1 MKCSGDK
8 LFYRPPGHKMQFQVR
23 HFTMIFRYIMELR
36 NPVLEVLE
44 EGVFQ
49 DSNPFSWLRGQIW
62 EEVVKPKIFEEL
74 DLYWNKQAR
83 LGRTVEDIL
92 RGGNAGLF
100 RSNLF
105 KTQENSFIEW
115 GDETSQ
121 WKWRSS
127 SSGRFGAIC
136 QEEEAK

>member
-1 MKCSGDK
+1 MVV
-8 LFYRPPGHKMQFQVR
+8 QVT
-23 HFTMIFRYIMELR
+23 HFTIIFRYIMELR
-36 NPVLEVLE
+36 NPVIEVLE

-49 DSNPFSWLRGQIW
+49 NSNPFSWLRGQIW

-83 LGRTVEDIL
+83 LGRSVEDIL
-92 RGGNAGLF
+92 RWGNPGLF

-105 KTQENSFIEW
+105 QTQENSFIEW
-115 GDETSQ
+115 SDETSQ
-121 WKWRSS
+121 WKWRSSS

>member
-1 MKCSGDK
+1 
-8 LFYRPPGHKMQFQVR
+8 MQFQVR
-23 HFTMIFRYIMELR
+23 HFIKMFRYILELR
-36 NPVLEVLE
+36 NPVIEVLE

-74 DLYWNKQAR
+74 DLYWSKQAR

-92 RGGNAGLF
+92 RWGNPRLF
-100 RSNLF
+100 RSNLL
-105 KTQENSFIEW
+105 KMQETSFIEW
-115 GDETSQ
+115 SDETSQ
-121 WKWRSS
+121 WNWRSRS

>member
-1 MKCSGDK
+1 M
-8 LFYRPPGHKMQFQVR
+8 
-23 HFTMIFRYIMELR
+23 FRYILELR
-36 NPVLEVLE
+36 NPVIEVLE

-74 DLYWNKQAR
+74 NLYWSKQAR

-92 RGGNAGLF
+92 RWSNPGLF

-105 KTQENSFIEW
+105 QTQENSFIEW
-115 GDETSQ
+115 SDETSQ
-121 WKWRSS
+121 WKWRSRS
-127 SSGRFGAIC
+127 SSGRLGAIC